1 MTVTLPIYIEEVPR
15 GRGESPLFT
24 ARPLHAA
31 EPLRKGEQLSRA
43 LTRLQSD
50 LQSRL
55 AELSGEPHHDKLAA
69 WCMQPAEESTTLELR
84 IELPSGS
91 SQRRFFMA
99 GYAALGR
106 MLWFTPKLPDFHFE
120 VMPGQ
125 RLEERAAECLTR
137 HFRELEKRGDEVDL
151 DDFALP
157 TEGKGSLT
165 ALDVKFKL
173 ACHAVAA
180 KASDRSSIFG
190 GDDRKPD
197 GERELHKVGRL
208 LNSLYPDDLPR
219 AIGRDTEVA
228 ELARWMS
235 LPDRRAI
242 LLVGPRQ
249 VGKSSLVQEWVWRMM
264 AEKGSTNRR
273 KVWLVS
279 PMRMISGMSYV
290 GQWENRVQAICDHLE
305 KSEGVLYLDDLPG
318 LFSAG
323 QSAGSTLN
331 VAQLLKPRLESRG
344 LRLLAEITPE
354 AWRALRERDRAFAD
368 LFQVVP
374 VAEPTEAEI
383 LRLLVG
389 VAREAER
396 EHGCEFALEAVPTV
410 YELHRRFAGYAA
422 CGGAAAGFLRRL
434 AVKHAGDSCD
444 RTRVLAEFR
453 ERSGLQLP
461 LLDNRQALDRGMIV
475 KELRTLVAGQDPVL
489 EAFADVLLKLKAR
502 LNDPRRPLGVLLL
515 LGPTGVGKTQSAK
528 ALARHLFGS
537 EDRLLRFDMNEMVN
551 AWSARRL
558 TGTAEQPDGLLTG
571 AVRRQPFSVVLF
583 DEIEKAAPEVFD
595 MLLGVLDEGRL
606 SDALGRVADFTSTVI
621 LLTSNLGVREAGT
634 RLGFGSADAEE
645 SAESYVTAAERF
657 FRPEFF
663 NRLDR
668 VLPFRELKRA
678 HLTAITERLL
688 ADVLQRDGLRQRQCL
703 FECGAAAK
711 TRLVELG
718 LQPQLGARALKR
730 VIEREVAQ
738 PLAAELA
745 VRAPGN
751 PLFIEMDHDGTG
763 FKLHTRELRP
773 MARAVFWPEIL
784 SGGGVPPATVLDAAY
799 EALDRLADAIES
811 QAPDG
816 VVDLHALTP
825 EQARYYQCR
834 EQVKR
839 VERLLQAA
847 EASLRTRPQASSRAL
862 IVPRAKPVKIVVR
875 QWISGSPRF
884 DRERAAE
891 LLNSALADGESADA
905 DLIETPVFAVARELA
920 LLEMMVAEPYQ
931 DEAVGLAIWG
941 QGTDAAGEAL
951 KIQQL
956 LYGLLRGHWGV
967 EFRKVEPAPNNSPA
981 PWQAGV
987 WGVGPNVARLLEPL
1001 AGCWLLHAPHGGVR
1015 VMQLRLQACASVAQ
1029 LEVVLSGPA
1038 AAATDETVGVSVG
1051 ADGSWLSHL
1060 TGLVLPRLVPADAF
1074 RAFHLSALPL
1084 PAELQS
1090 VFNS

>member
-1 MTVTLPIYIEEVPR
+1 MEGDTRATGGDSDITFRFRLSGTNDTSLIRYQHKLDDVQPDWQERSDVMRLVALFHDSKNKLLSMKEVTFKNTSAGWTGDAETSPLIPGSMVIEVP
-15 GRGESPLFT
+15 ES
-24 ARPLHAA
+24 AA
-31 EPLRKGEQLSRA
+31 SVLA
-43 LTRLQSD
+43 TLTS
-50 LQSRL
+50 
-55 AELSGEPHHDKLAA
+55 AG
-69 WCMQPAEESTTLELR
+69 PA
-84 IELPSGS
+84 
-91 SQRRFFMA
+91 
-99 GYAALGR
+99 AALGTLAMGDLR
-106 MLWFTPKLPDFHFE
+106 VTGMNAEGIDSLLYQLAFT
-120 VMPGQ
+120 
-125 RLEERAAECLTR
+125 
-137 HFRELEKRGDEVDL
+137 
-151 DDFALP
+151 
-157 TEGKGSLT
+157 
-165 ALDVKFKL
+165 
-173 ACHAVAA
+173 
-180 KASDRSSIFG
+180 
-190 GDDRKPD
+190 
-197 GERELHKVGRL
+197 
-208 LNSLYPDDLPR
+208 
-219 AIGRDTEVA
+219 
-228 ELARWMS
+228 
-235 LPDRRAI
+235 
-242 LLVGPRQ
+242 
-249 VGKSSLVQEWVWRMM
+249 
-264 AEKGSTNRR
+264 TN
-273 KVWLVS
+273 K
-279 PMRMISGMSYV
+279 
-290 GQWENRVQAICDHLE
+290 
-305 KSEGVLYLDDLPG
+305 
-318 LFSAG
+318 
-323 QSAGSTLN
+323 
-331 VAQLLKPRLESRG
+331 
-344 LRLLAEITPE
+344 
-354 AWRALRERDRAFAD
+354 
-368 LFQVVP
+368 
-374 VAEPTEAEI
+374 
-383 LRLLVG
+383 
-389 VAREAER
+389 
-396 EHGCEFALEAVPTV
+396 
-410 YELHRRFAGYAA
+410 
-422 CGGAAAGFLRRL
+422 
-434 AVKHAGDSCD
+434 
-444 RTRVLAEFR
+444 
-453 ERSGLQLP
+453 
-461 LLDNRQALDRGMIV
+461 
-475 KELRTLVAGQDPVL
+475 
-489 EAFADVLLKLKAR
+489 
-502 LNDPRRPLGVLLL
+502 
-515 LGPTGVGKTQSAK
+515 
-528 ALARHLFGS
+528 
-537 EDRLLRFDMNEMVN
+537 
-551 AWSARRL
+551 
-558 TGTAEQPDGLLTG
+558 
-571 AVRRQPFSVVLF
+571 
-583 DEIEKAAPEVFD
+583 APEVFD

-1038 AAATDETVGVSVG
+1038 AAATDETVVVSVG